1 MQQWDDNSFAVA
13 VLKAFLGLV
22 RFTNA
27 MGQKLFENVYDSYY
41 VNYNQCQ
48 LSNCTVNEIK
58 KLYCYNSFAWLSTH
72 ILFFFEEH
80 TAILPSCNED

>member
-1 MQQWDDNSFAVA
+1 MQQWDDSSFAVA

-27 MGQKLFENVYDSYY
+27 MGQKLFENVYDSHF
-41 VNYNQCQ
+41 VNYNQHQ

-58 KLYCYNSFAWLSTH
+58 KLYCYNSFAGL
-72 ILFFFEEH
+72 
-80 TAILPSCNED
+80 